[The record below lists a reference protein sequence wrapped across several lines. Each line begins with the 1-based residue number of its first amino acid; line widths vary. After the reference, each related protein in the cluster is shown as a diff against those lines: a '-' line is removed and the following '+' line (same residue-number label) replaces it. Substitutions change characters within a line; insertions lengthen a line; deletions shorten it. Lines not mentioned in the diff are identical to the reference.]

1 MLELVLKAAL
11 GYLLGSI
18 VGSLVIGAAR
28 GVDIRTL
35 GSGNAGATNALR
47 TQGKAVGVAVFVI
60 DLAKGWLATAWLA
73 HATLPFI
80 LPAAPALAAWSV
92 PVCALAVMLGHIY
105 PVWFGF
111 RGGKGVATLVGVLLG
126 ISATLVEAFLL
137 TFLVAVMLFGYVGLG
152 SLLASVAVALLVA
165 AGHFSPR
172 APLLTFALLGLL
184 LILYTHRGNIERMRR
199 GTESRARRLWLFA
212 RRPA

>member
-1 MLELVLKAAL
+1 VSELLLKAAL
-11 GYLLGSI
+11 AYLLGSI
-18 VGSLVIGAAR
+18 VGGLVVGR
-28 GVDIRTL
+28 LRDVDIRTL

-47 TQGKAVGVAVFVI
+47 TQGKAVGFAVLVI
-60 DLAKGWLATAWLA
+60 DLAKGWLASAWLG

-80 LPAAPALAAWSV
+80 EPAPPALAAWSV

-126 ISATLVEAFLL
+126 ISATLAEGFLL
-137 TFLVAVMLFGYVGLG
+137 SFLVAVMLFGYVGLG
-152 SLLASVAVALLVA
+152 SMLATLAVAIAIA

-172 APLLTFALLGLL
+172 VPLLTFALLALV
-184 LILYTHRGNIERMRR
+184 LILYTHRGNIERMRC
-199 GTESRARRLWLFA
+199 GTESRARRLWLFG
-212 RRPA
+212 RRAA